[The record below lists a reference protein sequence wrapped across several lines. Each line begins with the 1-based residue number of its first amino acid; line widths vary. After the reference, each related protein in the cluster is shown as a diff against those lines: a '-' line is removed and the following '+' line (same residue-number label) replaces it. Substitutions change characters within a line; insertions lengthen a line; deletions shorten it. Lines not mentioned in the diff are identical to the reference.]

1 MRSVDELVLPEALGY
16 TENHEWARK
25 DGSEVVAGITDYA
38 QEELGDIVYA
48 ELPEIGQSFE
58 KGAEFGT
65 VESVKAVAELYMPV
79 AGEITG
85 INQELENRPDLVNED
100 PYGRGW
106 LVTIK
111 PADPGEIQSLMDKT
125 AYYELL
131 KGL

>member
-1 MRSVDELVLPEALGY
+1 MRQVDELVLPEDVRF
-16 TENHEWARK
+16 TENHEWGRK
-25 DGSEVVAGITDYA
+25 EGSEMVAGISDYA
-38 QEELGDIVYA
+38 QEELGDIVFV
-48 ELPEIGQSFE
+48 ELPEIGQSFG

-79 AGEITG
+79 GGEITG
-85 INQELENRPDLVNED
+85 INEELENRPDLVNED

-111 PADPGEIQSLMDKT
+111 PADPEEINTLMDKT
-125 AYYELL
+125 AYYNML

>member
-1 MRSVDELVLPEALGY
+1 MRQVDELVLPEDVGF
-16 TENHEWARK
+16 TENHEWGRK
-25 DGSEVVAGITDYA
+25 EDSGVVAGISDYA
-38 QEELGDIVYA
+38 QEELGDIVFV
-48 ELPEIGQSFE
+48 ELPEVGQSFG

-79 AGEITG
+79 GGEITG

-111 PADPGEIQSLMDKT
+111 PDDPGEINNLMDKT
-125 AYYELL
+125 AYYNML

>member
-1 MRSVDELVLPEALGY
+1 MKQVDELVLPEDVGF
-16 TENHEWARK
+16 TENHEWGRK
-25 DGSEVVAGITDYA
+25 EGSEVVAGISDYA
-38 QEELGDIVYA
+38 QEELGDIVFV
-48 ELPEIGQSFE
+48 ELPEIGQSFG

-79 AGEITG
+79 GGEITG
-85 INQELENRPDLVNED
+85 INEELENRPDLVNED

-111 PADPGEIQSLMDKT
+111 PADPGEINTLMDKT
-125 AYYELL
+125 AYYNLL

>member
-1 MRSVDELVLPEALGY
+1 MRPVDELILPDDVGY

-25 DGSEVVAGITDYA
+25 DGSAMVAGITDYA
-38 QEELGDIVYA
+38 QEELGDIVYV

-79 AGEITG
+79 AGEIAGT
-85 INQELENRPDLVNED
+85 NPELENRPDLVNED

-106 LVTIK
+106 LVMIR
-111 PADPGEIQSLMDKT
+111 PADPGEMQSLMDKAT
-125 AYYELL
+125 YYNLL

>member
-1 MRSVDELVLPEALGY
+1 MRPVDELVLPEDVGY

-25 DGSEVVAGITDYA
+25 NGPEMVAGISDYA
-38 QEELGDIVYA
+38 QEELGDIVYV
-48 ELPEIGQSFE
+48 EFPEIGQSFD

-79 AGEITG
+79 AGEIASV
-85 INQELENRPDLVNED
+85 NQALENRPDLVNED

-111 PADPGEIQSLMDKT
+111 PADPAQFDALMDKT
-125 AYYELL
+125 AYYNML

>member
-1 MRSVDELVLPEALGY
+1 MRPVDELMLPDDVGY

-38 QEELGDIVYA
+38 QEELGDIVYV

-79 AGEITG
+79 AGEIAG
-85 INQELENRPDLVNED
+85 INPELENRPELVNED

-106 LVTIK
+106 LVTIR
-111 PADPGEIQSLMDKT
+111 PADPGEMQSLMDKT
-125 AYYELL
+125 AYYNLL